1 MKCTNELELTKM
13 ASHNNFGIKGE
24 KLAEEFLKKKG
35 FTILHRNYRYLKA
48 EIDILARRAE
58 ILAVVEVKSRSSE
71 FFESVA
77 ETVSRKKIKLIVMAA
92 DHYVIENALN
102 VEVRFDII
110 TVLKKG
116 ESYELEH
123 LENAFYHF

>member
-1 MKCTNELELTKM
+1 M
-13 ASHNNFGIKGE
+13 
-24 KLAEEFLKKKG
+24 
-35 FTILHRNYRYLKA
+35 KA
-48 EIDILARRAE
+48 EIDILARKEE

-71 FFESVA
+71 YFEAAA
-77 ETVSRKKIKLIVMAA
+77 ETVGRKKIKLIVMAA
-92 DHYVIENALN
+92 DHYVIENALD

-116 ESYELEH
+116 NSYELEH